1 MRKRISALLIATLAT
16 SMFAGC
22 NNGKEAKDTNST
34 EKASTQV
41 ESSSAMHLMD
51 QVSLPDNKK
60 LDDKY
65 RNYYEIFPYTFCDS
79 NGDGIGDING
89 ITSKLDYISQM
100 GIDAIWLTPIHE
112 SMTYHKY
119 DVVDY
124 YSIDKQFGTMEDFE
138 NFIAE
143 CDKRG
148 IKVIMDLVVNHTSSA
163 NDWFYETK

>member
-1 MRKRISALLIATLAT
+1 MRKRISALLIAALAT

-65 RNYYEIFPYTFCDS
+65 RNYYEIFPYTFFDS

-100 GIDAIWLTPIHE
+100 GLMQYGLLQ
-112 SMTYHKY
+112 SM
-119 DVVDY
+119 
-124 YSIDKQFGTMEDFE
+124 SQ
-138 NFIAE
+138 
-143 CDKRG
+143 
-148 IKVIMDLVVNHTSSA
+148 
-163 NDWFYETK
+163 